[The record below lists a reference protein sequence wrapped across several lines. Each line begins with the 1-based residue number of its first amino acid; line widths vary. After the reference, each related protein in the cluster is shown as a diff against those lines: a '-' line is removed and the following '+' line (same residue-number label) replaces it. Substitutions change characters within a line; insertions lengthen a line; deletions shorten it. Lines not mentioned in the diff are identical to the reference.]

1 MGKKG
6 DLSNF
11 ERGMVVGARRAGLSI
26 SQSAQ
31 LLGFS
36 RTTISRVYK
45 EWCAKGKTSS
55 MRQSCGR
62 KCLVDARGQRR
73 MGRLIQADRR
83 ATLTEITTRY
93 NRGMQQSIC
102 EATTRTTLRR
112 MGYNSRRP
120 HRVPLI
126 STTNRKKRLQFARAH
141 QNWTVEDWKNV
152 AWSDESRFL
161 LRHSKSRVRIWRTQ
175 NENMDPSCLVTTV
188 QAAGGGGVM
197 VWGMFSWHTL
207 GPLVPIG
214 HRLNATA
221 YLSIVSD
228 HVHPFMTTM
237 YPSSDG
243 YFQQDNA
250 PCHKARI
257 ISNWF
262 LEHDNEFTVL
272 KWPPQSPDLN
282 PIEHLWDVVERE
294 LRALDVHPTNLHQ
307 LQDAI
312 LSIWANISKECF
324 QHLVES
330 MPRRI
335 KAVLKAKWG
344 QTPY

>member
-1 MGKKG
+1 
-6 DLSNF
+6 
-11 ERGMVVGARRAGLSI
+11 MVVGGRRAGLSI

-45 EWCAKGKTSS
+45 EWCEKGKTSS
-55 MRQSCGR
+55 MRQSCGQ
-62 KCLVDARGQRR
+62 KCLVDARGQR

-93 NRGMQQSIC
+93 NRGLGLGFVNPQQ
-102 EATTRTTLRR
+102 
-112 MGYNSRRP
+112 P
-120 HRVPLI
+120 QPLI

-161 LRHSKSRVRIWRTQ
+161 LRHSDGRVRIWRKQ

-188 QAAGGGGVM
+188 QAGGGGVM
-197 VWGMFSWHTL
+197 VWGMFSWHT
-207 GPLVPIG
+207 LVPIG

-262 LEHDNEFTVL
+262 LE
-272 KWPPQSPDLN
+272 
-282 PIEHLWDVVERE
+282 
-294 LRALDVHPTNLHQ
+294 
-307 LQDAI
+307 
-312 LSIWANISKECF
+312 
-324 QHLVES
+324 
-330 MPRRI
+330 
-335 KAVLKAKWG
+335 
-344 QTPY
+344 